1 LTLSLFFSENKSIVF
16 SLFSHERQG
25 EILCDLIFLLSGGR
39 AMGAII
45 GIISACGLF
54 FILVACC
61 IVYYRRH
68 LRQKG

>member
-1 LTLSLFFSENKSIVF
+1 MKDKEKFFF
-16 SLFSHERQG
+16 
-25 EILCDLIFLLSGGR
+25 DLIFLLSRGR